1 MGIQNTSGQLLKIG
15 DKVKMNIEVI
25 GQGDLDGVEIGDNDS
40 VNYWR
45 YMNQHPDE
53 VYTITGLNLDY
64 DTCPY
69 ELSGAM
75 SGNTWASD
83 ELILLPEPT
92 SRFEIIK
99 NMTFEEMRDNL
110 LPMLQELC
118 AYGVP
123 SKQMM
128 EQWLTRHP

>member
-25 GQGDLDGVEIGDNDS
+25 GQGDLDGVEIGDNNS

-53 VYTITGLNLDY
+53 VYTITGLNLNY

>member
-25 GQGDLDGVEIGDNDS
+25 GQGDLDGVEIGDNNS

-92 SRFEIIK
+92 SRFEVIK
-99 NMTFEEMRDNL
+99 NMTLEEMRDNL

-128 EQWLTRHP
+128 EQWLTHHP

>member
-25 GQGDLDGVEIGDNDS
+25 GQGDLDGVEIGDNNS

-53 VYTITGLNLDY
+53 VYTITGLNLNY

-92 SRFEIIK
+92 SRFEVIK
-99 NMTFEEMRDNL
+99 NMTLEEMRDNL

>member
-15 DKVKMNIEVI
+15 DKVRMNIEVI
-25 GQGDLDGVEIGDNDS
+25 GQSDLDGVEIGDNDS

-92 SRFEIIK
+92 SRFEVIK
-99 NMTFEEMRDNL
+99 NMTLEEMRDNL

-123 SKQMM
+123 SKQTM
-128 EQWLTRHP
+128 EQWLKHHP

>member
-25 GQGDLDGVEIGDNDS
+25 GQGDLDGVEIGDNDG

>member
-25 GQGDLDGVEIGDNDS
+25 GQGDLDGVEIGDNNS

-53 VYTITGLNLDY
+53 VYTITGLPLNY

-69 ELSGAM
+69 ALSGAM

-92 SRFEIIK
+92 SRFEVIK
-99 NMTFEEMRDNL
+99 NMTLEEMRDNL

>member
-25 GQGDLDGVEIGDNDS
+25 GQGDLDGVEIGDNNS

-53 VYTITGLNLDY
+53 VYTITGLNLNY

-92 SRFEIIK
+92 SRFEVIK
-99 NMTFEEMRDNL
+99 NMTLEEMRDNL

-123 SKQMM
+123 FKQTM
-128 EQWLTRHP
+128 EQWLKHHP

>member
-53 VYTITGLNLDY
+53 VYTITGLNLNY

>member
-25 GQGDLDGVEIGDNDS
+25 GQGDLDGVEIGDNNS

-53 VYTITGLNLDY
+53 VYTITGLNLNY

-92 SRFEIIK
+92 SRFEVIK
-99 NMTFEEMRDNL
+99 NMTLEEMRDNL

-123 SKQMM
+123 SKQTM